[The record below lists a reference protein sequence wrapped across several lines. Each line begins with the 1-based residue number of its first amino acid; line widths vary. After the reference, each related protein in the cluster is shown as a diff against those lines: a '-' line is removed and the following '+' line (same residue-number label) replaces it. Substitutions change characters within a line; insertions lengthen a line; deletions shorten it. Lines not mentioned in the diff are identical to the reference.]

1 MDSNIKT
8 FTTGEFARR
17 FGIKKDTLFY
27 YDKIGLFQP
36 AGVNENGYRYYT
48 VPQLDIFWMLQSLKE
63 LNFPL
68 KTLEHYLKAP
78 SPEELIALSKEQI
91 ERVSEEM
98 KKLEQINWLLGN
110 MVTYTEEA
118 INAPLDELI
127 LVELKKEAVLYS
139 EPFPYVDDF
148 TDKEWFDFT
157 DSFLKKAGIRGPAFV
172 GSVINQEDLNNN
184 IFGKIDRLFLRRD
197 CPTSRIKPSG
207 LYAIQYHKGP
217 YPSAQQAY
225 EPLLNHLKDMGYR
238 ICGDAYEEY
247 LLDKLTVLDSTDF
260 MLKISIP
267 VQKCK

>member
-127 LVELKKEAVLYS
+127 FVELKEEAVLYS

-260 MLKISIP
+260 MLKISIL

>member
-1 MDSNIKT
+1 MDHDIKT
-8 FTTGEFARR
+8 FTTGEFAKR

-36 AGVNENGYRYYT
+36 AGINENGYRYYT

-78 SPEELIALSKEQI
+78 SPEELISLSKEQM

-110 MVTYTEEA
+110 MVAYTEEA
-118 INAPLDELI
+118 IKAPLNELI
-127 LVELKKEAVLYS
+127 FVEQKQESVLYS

-157 DSFLKKAGIRGPAFV
+157 DSFLKKIGIKGPAFV
-172 GSVINQEDLNNN
+172 GSVINENDLRNNV
-184 IFGKIDRLFLRRD
+184 FGKIDRLFLRRE
-197 CPTSRIKPSG
+197 SSSSKIKPSG
-207 LYAIQYHKGP
+207 LYAVIYHKGP

-225 EPLLNHLKDMGYR
+225 EPLLHQLKDKGYR

-247 LLDKLTVLDSTDF
+247 LLDKLTVLDTTDF
-260 MLKISIP
+260 MIKISIP
-267 VQKCK
+267 VQQG